1 MKNGR
6 YVTALKTL
14 IPANP
19 KEWTEET
26 FDVLEHAGEVDRLA
40 AQIADD
46 LRRNAE
52 RFTNVADRIAAG
64 HSPEDPTGYSSLND
78 IATNCARHRAKAESL
93 ITLIRSVLGPEAK
106 KAFFAVLR
114 GDA

>member
-6 YVTALKTL
+6 YSTALKTL
-14 IPANP
+14 ILANP
-19 KEWTEET
+19 KEWTEST
-26 FDVLEHAGEVDRLA
+26 MDVLEHAEEVDRLA

-52 RFTNVADRIAAG
+52 RFAKAADNIAAG
-64 HSPEDPTGYSSLND
+64 HSPVDPTGYSSLND
-78 IATNCARHRAKAESL
+78 ITINIARHKAKTESL

>member
-19 KEWTEET
+19 KEWTAST
-26 FDVLEHAGEVDRLA
+26 MGVLEHAEEVDRLA
-40 AQIADD
+40 AQLADD

-52 RFTNVADRIAAG
+52 RFTKAADRIAAG

-78 IATNCARHRAKAESL
+78 ITINIARHKAKTESL

-106 KAFFAVLR
+106 KAFFVVLR

>member
-6 YVTALKTL
+6 YVTALGHL

-19 KEWTEET
+19 KAWPESTM
-26 FDVLEHAGEVDRLA
+26 DVLEHAEEVDRLA

-52 RFTNVADRIAAG
+52 RFTKAADRIAAG
-64 HSPEDPTGYSSLND
+64 HFPEDPTGYSSLND
-78 IATNCARHRAKAESL
+78 IATNCARHKAKTESL
-93 ITLIRSVLGPEAK
+93 ITLIRRSWGDGAK

-114 GDA
+114 GDG